1 MRATRR
7 MGIWGWGCLMACFAM
22 ISVAEEPKTLTLGE
36 VTGKLSSD
44 SAAAYDKCP
53 YSFLSKNYVARFH
66 RDSGAK
72 CKSDEVE
79 ITAAWQI
86 RFPEQADPV
95 VENMARHLAEFF
107 EQMQIPVAVIK
118 QPLPALLQSQS
129 RTITL
134 IPSGG
139 GKTAVAESFTL
150 AVEKEQITIRG
161 MDANGV
167 RDGVVHLVD
176 AMGFRNAPYITIGE
190 QTFAPRLP
198 VRLGSV
204 PWMGT
209 MRDLV
214 FMGYNAT
221 FTGGGNLHVLSTSKA
236 IPELAT
242 RQNASGLTG
251 IANAVKEAQRY
262 GLKTYCW
269 LDTRQK
275 YKKED
280 PVFLAHP
287 DLRGALTWKADG
299 EYVLCTEHPLVQQ
312 YLAESIEGIFK
323 AAPDLAGVVVIIG
336 GEGFYHCFMRAYG
349 VEKGHTNCAR
359 CEALG
364 ADTVVSN
371 LCNRMAEAARKI
383 NPKAEVVAWPYSAQ
397 HVWSS
402 DAVQSGFIAKLKPG
416 TAIFTEIEKDEFVEK
431 QDGVRKSL
439 WDYSIDLIG
448 PGERAKKQIE
458 ACKAA
463 GIPLYMK
470 SEPELGFEAPRLPHI
485 PCLDRW
491 WDRADALASCGASGA
506 WVFPAFRPVY
516 GTSAAEVSKYAWWT
530 PGPTKEEALTRL
542 ANRIAGPKGGPAL
555 RDAWRHVSKAIEW
568 SPEFPSYYNGPY
580 YLGPA
585 HPMCADP
592 DAKLPE
598 VFYGRYLF
606 MCEITDADGLKLRPT
621 FVTSPTG
628 NVPVFG
634 RFYRTMEQELTVA
647 KEDAE
652 KASKEVPPDCRA
664 MFDAEISPI
673 RWFYHTART
682 EANFYESC
690 QLRDRIRAVLND
702 SAASPEARNAAK
714 SDFVRWKEVLEDERA
729 NTREALPV
737 VEADMRLD
745 CYYGGDHS
753 FSHCADMIRAKL
765 DLMDREINVLL
776 PELEAKLK

>member
-1 MRATRR
+1 MRTLTWIGLAA
-7 MGIWGWGCLMACFAM
+7 LMSTMAF
-22 ISVAEEPKTLTLGE
+22 AEETPTLGE
-36 VTGKLSSD
+36 VTQQLATASK
-44 SAAAYDKCP
+44 AAYEKCP
-53 YSFLSKNYVARFH
+53 YSFLSKDYFARFS
-66 RDSGAK
+66 RDLEAK
-72 CKSDEVE
+72 P
-79 ITAAWQI
+79 AADDAIIADNWQI
-86 RFPEQADPV
+86 LLPENSEPV

-107 EQMQIPVAVIK
+107 ERIQVKVAVTK
-118 QPLPALLQSQS
+118 QSPTDLAQ
-129 RTITL
+129 RTPHTIAL

-139 GKTAVAESFTL
+139 GTPETAESYTISVTRER
-150 AVEKEQITIRG
+150 VEIRG
-161 MDANGV
+161 HDANGV

-176 AMGFRNAPYITIGE
+176 TMGFRNAPFLKVGDQVFT
-190 QTFAPRLP
+190 PRLP
-198 VRLGSV
+198 VRLGTT
-204 PWMGT
+204 PWLGS

-214 FMGYNAT
+214 FMGFNTT
-221 FTGGGNLHVLSTSKA
+221 FASGGNLHTMSTSKV
-236 IPELAT
+236 IPELVD
-242 RQNASGLTG
+242 RQNPGTLT
-251 IANAVKEAQRY
+251 AVAKTVTEAQRY

-275 YKKED
+275 YMKDD

-287 DLRGALTWKADG
+287 ELRGALTWKADG

-312 YLAESIEGIFK
+312 YLSESMENLFR
-323 AAPDLAGVVVIIG
+323 AAPELSGVVIIIG

-349 VEKGHTNCAR
+349 VEKGHTNCPR

-364 ADTVVSN
+364 SDTVVSN
-371 LCNRMAEAARKI
+371 LCNRLAEAARRV

-397 HVWSS
+397 HVWSK
-402 DAVQSGFIAKLKPG
+402 DAIQEGFIAKLKPG

-431 QDGVRKSL
+431 TDGVRKSL

-448 PGERAKKQIE
+448 PGDRAKKQTA

-463 GIPLYMK
+463 GIPIYMK

-491 WDRADALASCGASGA
+491 WDRAEALATCGASGA

-516 GTSAAEVSKYAWWT
+516 GTSASEVYKYAWWT
-530 PGPTKEEALTRL
+530 PCPTKDEALDRL
-542 ANRIAGPKGGPAL
+542 ANRIAGMKAGPAL
-555 RDAWRHVSKAIEW
+555 RDAWRHVSTAIEW
-568 SPEFPSYYNGPY
+568 SPEIPSYYNGPY

-606 MCEITDADGLKLRPT
+606 LCEMTDADGLKMRPT

-628 NVPVFG
+628 NVPVFE
-634 RFYRTMEQELTVA
+634 RYYRTMEKELKVA
-647 KEDAE
+647 KDDVE
-652 KASKEVPPDCRA
+652 KAAKSVPERCLGT
-664 MFDAEISPI
+664 FNAEISPI

-690 QLRDRIRAVLND
+690 QLRDRIRAAVANTALT
-702 SAASPEARNAAK
+702 PEARKAAQQ
-714 SDFVRWKEVLEDERA
+714 DLIRWKAVLKDERA
-729 NTREALPV
+729 NTHDALPV

-745 CYYGGDHS
+745 CYYGGDHT
-753 FSHCADMIRAKL
+753 FSHCADMLRAKL
-765 DLMDREINVLL
+765 DILDREIGEIL
-776 PELEAKLK
+776 PGLETKLK